1 MLADAVPRDCA
12 GGIERSGPEKAF
24 GEPGNANAC
33 MHAAYGQ
40 CMLYLGNAEAY
51 FPWLWVAVRLSIERL
66 RNARPDLSIGDE
78 EVLERCRVFA
88 EIGSY
93 LGCPGSG
100 NFPSGHFVVGLYI
113 VLACRNRRRETT
125 ISYEY
130 VGPSRLGLSDPE
142 TQGCFQSGCFPSVI
156 SHAVQIQCPSARGAP
171 INYVCS
177 YIEKYRS

>member
-1 MLADAVPRDCA
+1 
-12 GGIERSGPEKAF
+12 
-24 GEPGNANAC
+24 
-33 MHAAYGQ
+33 
-40 CMLYLGNAEAY
+40 MLYLGNAKAC
-51 FPWLWVAVRLSIERL
+51 FPRLWVAVRLSIERL

-156 SHAVQIQCPSARGAP
+156 SHAVQIDSVSFSTLSA
-171 INYVCS
+171 NQLCM
-177 YIEKYRS
+177 